1 MILSYCN
8 ASHTKKPNH
17 HHERNPMTRTGK
29 IARLPLA
36 IRQELNQRL
45 QDGQKGRQL
54 VAWLNGLPEVQTV
67 MAAQF
72 NGQPIAASNLSRW
85 KKGGYQGWA
94 KERNARAAAVA
105 MIEESSALQELAK
118 AGLSNHIAAIFTGG
132 LIVELRRLDSI
143 REGVRK
149 SRKQRDLLHRFVA
162 LRNGDLESERLR
174 IEQKK
179 INFHR
184 LKLQTEIEKQKF
196 GLADTNRTPTPP
208 RQIALNCTK
217 LHL

>member
-1 MILSYCN
+1 
-8 ASHTKKPNH
+8 
-17 HHERNPMTRTGK
+17 
-29 IARLPLA
+29 
-36 IRQELNQRL
+36 
-45 QDGQKGRQL
+45 
-54 VAWLNGLPEVQTV
+54 
-67 MAAQF
+67 
-72 NGQPIAASNLSRW
+72 
-85 KKGGYQGWA
+85 
-94 KERNARAAAVA
+94 
-105 MIEESSALQELAK
+105 LAK

-208 RQIALNCTK
+208 RQIALNCQFCLAGQVLTLFFEVNCLWRSEIAGK
-217 LHL
+217 NGWHGALSFVQGKA

>member
-1 MILSYCN
+1 
-8 ASHTKKPNH
+8 
-17 HHERNPMTRTGK
+17 MTRTGK

-94 KERNARAAAVA
+94 KEQDARAAAVA

-184 LKLQTEIEKQKF
+184 LKIQTEIEKQKF
-196 GLADTNRTPTPP
+196 GLADTNRTPTSP
-208 RQIALNCTK
+208 R
-217 LHL
+217 